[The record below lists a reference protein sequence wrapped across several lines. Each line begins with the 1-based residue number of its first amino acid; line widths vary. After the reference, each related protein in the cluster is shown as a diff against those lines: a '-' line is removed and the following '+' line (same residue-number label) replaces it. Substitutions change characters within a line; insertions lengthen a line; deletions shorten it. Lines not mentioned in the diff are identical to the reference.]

1 MKQYATYRCKTLE
14 EVYDATSNL
23 DKAQLMPLKIQD
35 GEQIKDVENWKA
47 VYNVSKGKMCSAV
60 VPHYTVVQHKE
71 YLDGFA
77 EALNRLNVK
86 FSMGINPIGNRV
98 FADIIFENKN
108 LKFDKLNE
116 EFTTGLRLSNSYDKS
131 YGINVAPRYT
141 RLACT
146 NGMVLS
152 RNEKTLSI
160 KHIDSRIREIEKFIE
175 IKIAEIVNQNQ
186 DLQMLVSS
194 SMKDSLEW
202 KLCCKIIEKLFE
214 QPKHREQVLK
224 RLGISMIEILDKKKK
239 KTGYSYVW
247 DKPEE
252 KKDKLNRWEIY
263 NAITHYITHGE
274 HISPHVDNLFQ
285 KKAEKILITP
295 LIKMP
300 RAKGT
305 L

>member
-1 MKQYATYRCKTLE
+1 MKQYPTYECKSLKDVQSAT
-14 EVYDATSNL
+14 DNL
-23 DKAQLMPLKIQD
+23 DKAKLLPLKIQD
-35 GEQIKDVENWKA
+35 GQQIKDVDNWKG

-60 VPHYTVVQHKE
+60 VPHYTVVQHKQ

-77 EALNRLNVK
+77 EALNRLNIK
-86 FSMGINPIGNRV
+86 YTMKINPIGNRV
-98 FADIIFENKN
+98 FADIMFENKN

-131 YGINVAPRYT
+131 YGINVAPRFT

-146 NGMVLS
+146 NGMVLTRS
-152 RNEKTLSI
+152 EKTLSI
-160 KHIDSRIREIEKFIE
+160 KHIDTRVREIESFIE
-175 IKIAEIVNQNQ
+175 KKISEIVNQNQ
-186 DLQMLVSS
+186 DLQFLVST

-202 KLCCKIIEKLFE
+202 KACCFILEKLFE

-224 RLGISMIEILDKKKK
+224 RLGISMIEITDKKTNKK
-239 KTGYSYVW
+239 NYSYVW
-247 DKPEE
+247 DDPKN
-252 KKDKLNRWEIY
+252 KKAKLNRWDIY
-263 NAITHYITHGE
+263 NAITNYITYGE

-285 KKAEKILITP
+285 KKAEKVLMTP
-295 LIKMP
+295 LLKLP